1 MLYFFSRKNE
11 MVLCEITQGLTGE
24 SVLTVTGPG
33 GLIQRDQCPTA
44 EMHARWLDV
53 QARFQAE
60 GWSGPAV
67 VTTALDLFPP
77 EEVHGAE

>member
-24 SVLTVTGPG
+24 SVLTVTGSG
-33 GLIQRDQCPTA
+33 GLIQRDQFPTA
-44 EMHARWLDV
+44 EMQARWLDV
-53 QARFQAE
+53 RARFQSD

-77 EEVHGAE
+77 EEVRDAE

>member
-1 MLYFFSRKNE
+1 MLYFFSRKSE
-11 MVLCEITQGLTGE
+11 MVLCEITQGLAGE
-24 SVLTVTGPG
+24 SVLTMTGPG

-44 EMHARWLDV
+44 EMQARWVDL